1 MSGRDLMTLEK
12 RDGRWWLVAGRR
24 PLLGVLWLVSMID
37 AILFDFDGLMVDSEP
52 HSIASWRAVL
62 RERGAEID
70 AATLDQLLG
79 LRLDETSRL
88 LVERFS
94 LTASP
99 AELGKAKTDYQI
111 AHLAG
116 NVRAM
121 PGLKSLLDAID
132 RRGLRKAIASS
143 GMRRYLE
150 AALQVVGL
158 ASRFSVIISGEDVAR
173 GKPAP
178 DVFLEGA
185 RRLGCSSAACLVL
198 EDAPNGLQAAKA
210 AGMRV
215 VAIPNDQSRQLDL
228 SAADWQLPSLA
239 AVAELLPSIL

>member
-1 MSGRDLMTLEK
+1 
-12 RDGRWWLVAGRR
+12 
-24 PLLGVLWLVSMID
+24 MIE

-62 RERGAEID
+62 RERGVELD
-70 AATLDQLLG
+70 AATLDRLLG

-99 AELGKAKTDYQI
+99 AELGAAKTDYQI

-121 PGLKSLLDAID
+121 PGLKSLLVTID

-150 AALQVVGL
+150 AALQMVGL
-158 ASRFSVIISGEDVAR
+158 AGRFSVIVSGEEVAR

-178 DVFLEGA
+178 DVFLEAA
-185 RRLGCSSAACLVL
+185 RRLGCSPAACLVL

-210 AGMRV
+210 AGIRV
-215 VAIPNDQSRQLDL
+215 IAIPNDQSRQLDL